1 VCLPVPIAPIAPV
14 VPIVEPVVPIVEP
27 VAPIVEPIA
36 PIVEPVAPVVVPIAP
51 VVPVVPVVPH
61 VAVCRTEYMMT
72 VQQKTFDETKRDCT
86 NLVGAGSTKRG
97 HLAIITSKDIEDKI
111 GVMRK

>member
-1 VCLPVPIAPIAPV
+1 MSMINPVDVPVTPV
-14 VPIVEPVVPIVEP
+14 VVPVI
-27 VAPIVEPIA
+27 
-36 PIVEPVAPVVVPIAP
+36 PVVVPITP